1 MKGLRRA
8 ICMIAPAL
16 VIGALIPASAS
27 AADYFLKIDGIAG
40 ESTNE
45 QYQDAI
51 EVESWSWGVN
61 KDAGK
66 PANAQNFHFVKKVG
80 PASPKLFEAT
90 AAGTLFPK
98 AKLTAVRGATQFPY
112 LRYCFTGVR
121 MSSFQTGGSNG
132 SGTLPM
138 EQISFSFAT
147 AVNVYQGQDATGAG
161 LDPVFGGWDFINKI
175 RFGDPSC

>member
-1 MKGLRRA
+1 
-8 ICMIAPAL
+8 MIAPAF
-16 VIGALIPASAS
+16 VVGALIPASAS
-27 AADYFLKIDGIAG
+27 AGDYFLKIDGIGG

-45 QYQDAI
+45 QYKDSI
-51 EVESWSWGVN
+51 EVESWSWGVT
-61 KDAGK
+61 KDASK
-66 PANAQNFHFVKKVG
+66 PANPQDFHFVKQVG
-80 PASPKLFEAT
+80 PTSPKLFEAT

-121 MSSFQTGGSNG
+121 ISSFQTGGSNG
-132 SGTLPM
+132 SSILPR

-147 AVNVYQGQDATGAG
+147 VVNVYQGTDATGEPG
-161 LDPVFGGWDFINKI
+161 NPVFGGWDFINKI